1 MNLANF
7 NSSISRSAALCA
19 ELGISPTVI
28 TPTSLK
34 VNDKFNHVALSSTAT
49 HESIYFAGLDYSHYN
64 FILSDYS
71 YFQFSY
77 VQIFN
82 NDLLE
87 DKFELRLAFY
97 PNPIN
102 TADDGLP
109 ESTVNQLLA
118 FNEMFL
124 DDDWTFEE
132 YSQALCELQVNV
144 TVPIIR
150 YDMSEDQFQRINHPK
165 AHMHIGVN
173 NTSRI
178 ATEKIFTPELFTAF
192 ILSNFYRDQ
201 WESVSGDSFQLEQSY
216 QRIKNNCSSLS
227 STHYCGLQS
236 SIINIV

>member
-1 MNLANF
+1 MNLTNF
-7 NSSISRSAALCA
+7 NASITRSAALCK
-19 ELGISPTVI
+19 ELGLNPTVI
-28 TPTSLK
+28 APTSLK
-34 VNDKFNHVALSSTAT
+34 VNDKFNQVALSSAAT
-49 HESIYFAGLDYSHYN
+49 HESIYFAGLDNSHYN

-82 NDLLE
+82 NEDLE
-87 DKFELRLAFY
+87 DKFEIRLAFY

-102 TADDGLP
+102 SADEVLP
-109 ESTVNQLLA
+109 ESTTNQLLA

-150 YDMSEDQFQRINHPK
+150 YDMSEEQFKRINHPK

-178 ATEKIFTPELFTAF
+178 ATQKIFTPELFTAF

-201 WESVSGDSFQLEQSY
+201 WEAISGDTFELEKNY
-216 QRIKNNCSSLS
+216 QRVKSSCSSLS
-227 STHYCGLQS
+227 STHFCSLQN